1 MNNFTETNRVHSMT
15 AITKEELLDCFA
27 IEVMKTLIAKR
38 DNDSR
43 DAYKL
48 AGDAYYISARMLER
62 REEMLTQW
70 GRDMDAE
77 RKANEKIERD
87 SIDNLELTI
96 RSQNCLRADGIIT
109 ITQLQKCTE
118 SRLLKIRNLGRKS
131 LKEIIQAMDSL
142 GYKLKDYT

>member
-1 MNNFTETNRVHSMT
+1 MT

-142 GYKLKDYT
+142 GYKLKDCT